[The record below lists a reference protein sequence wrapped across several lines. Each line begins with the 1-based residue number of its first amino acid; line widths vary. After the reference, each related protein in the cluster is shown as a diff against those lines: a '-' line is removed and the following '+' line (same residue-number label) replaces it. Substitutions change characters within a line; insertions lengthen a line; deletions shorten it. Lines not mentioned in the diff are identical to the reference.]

1 MPKVIKRR
9 PGGKG
14 RHEEILSESVG
25 DLRERL
31 RERQKTLTYALL
43 AFGAVVLLVVAFM
56 VYTRATASKAADL
69 QAEGYRIFFG
79 EASTRFATPAD
90 RYKSALEKF
99 QKAYATKKSPVALL
113 YIADSYYELGN
124 YDEAIRT
131 LKDLTSRY
139 SDPRIVSLATYKLA
153 SAYTKKGDTAAA
165 LATLTALADKKD
177 SPLRDLALLESGRVL
192 EAAGKKEEA
201 KAKYKA
207 LIDTFPQS
215 PLVPEAKARMAS

>member
-9 PGGKG
+9 PDSKN
-14 RHEEILSESVG
+14 RHEETLSETVG

-31 RERQKTLTYALL
+31 RERQRTLVYALL
-43 AFGAVVLLVVAFM
+43 GFGAVVLLVVGFM
-56 VYTRATASKAADL
+56 IYAKVTASKAATL

-79 EASTRFATPAD
+79 EAPTRFATPAEQ
-90 RYKSALEKF
+90 YKSALEKF
-99 QKAYATKKSPVALL
+99 QKAYETKKSPVTLL
-113 YIADSYYELGN
+113 YIANSYYELGN

-139 SDPRIVSLATYKLA
+139 SDPRIVSLASYKLA
-153 SAYTKKGDTAAA
+153 AAYTKKGDTAAA
-165 LATLTALADKKD
+165 LAVLTPLADSKE

-215 PLVPEAKARMAS
+215 PLVPEAKARMGS